1 MGRCAVN
8 ERWIRAR
15 RCRSGDAAPWG
26 LRARRPDGW
35 LWDGRGTAS
44 GRGRSRRVGVTV
56 DSTLQFLIHHGYVV
70 LFVWVALEQAGL
82 PLPAV
87 PVLLAA
93 GALAG
98 TGQMHLALILGTA
111 VVASLASD
119 VIWYEIGRRR
129 GPRVLHLLCR
139 ISLEPD
145 SCVRDTED
153 LFARRGIASL
163 LVAKFVPGLSTVAP
177 PLAGITRMPLGRFAL
192 VDGLGALL
200 WAAVFTGLGVLFRS
214 QLEWLAAL
222 VVTTGSWLLA
232 VLVGGLAAYLVGK
245 IVARQRFLRRLRV
258 ARITPEE
265 LHQKLA
271 AGDAIMVVDLRHALD
286 VDADPVVIPGAVRVS
301 VQDLEAGRL
310 GFPRDR
316 EVILYCS

>member
-1 MGRCAVN
+1 M
-8 ERWIRAR
+8 
-15 RCRSGDAAPWG
+15 
-26 LRARRPDGW
+26 
-35 LWDGRGTAS
+35 
-44 GRGRSRRVGVTV
+44 TV

-70 LFVWVALEQAGL
+70 LFAWVALEQAGL

-111 VVASLASD
+111 VVASLVSD
-119 VIWYEIGRRR
+119 IIWYEIGRRR
-129 GPRVLHLLCR
+129 GPRVLQLLCR

-222 VVTTGSWLLA
+222 VVTMGSWLVA
-232 VLVGGLAAYLVGK
+232 VLVGGLGAYLVGK
-245 IVARQRFLRRLRV
+245 VVARQRFLRRLRV

-271 AGDAIMVVDLRHALD
+271 AGDEIMVVDLRHALD
-286 VDADPVVIPGAVRVS
+286 VDADPVVIPGAVHVS

-310 GFPRDR
+310 RIPRDR